1 MPPRPLLVPALAL
14 ALALCGCRAAAP
26 APDRVVIVYPVGPAS
41 LDPDAAGEEFAIS
54 ILGNVYEPLVDL
66 DRALAVRPGLA
77 SSWYTRDDHTW
88 VFGLRPGLRLHDGR
102 PLTAQD
108 VARSLE
114 RSRTDPASRRQ
125 GELTAVER
133 VEAED
138 ARTVLVRTRFPFAA
152 IPNRLATVP
161 ISVPAAAANDPPL
174 GTGPYRVRSWTPK
187 ADVELEAWNGYRDG
201 PPAVHTLVFRA
212 VGKVEHRVDL
222 LRRGQAHLM
231 VDVPSESLAELR
243 TAGLRT
249 PSQKGLRVLSLVMDT
264 ARERSPDV
272 STPRNPF
279 RDVRV
284 RRALALALDR
294 PALVAEALGGEAEV
308 VDQIVAPSV
317 FGAFEDLKR
326 LPFDPAESRRLMG
339 AAGYAAGFTV
349 TLDYMPGRYPG
360 IDPLVRLLRAQLE
373 AVGIRLTPRP
383 WETHEFFARTARR
396 ETAFHLLGWMSTSG
410 DAGATYDFLVHSP
423 GGGYGTQN
431 AGGYANP
438 EADRLIEAAAHQLDP
453 AERLKIL
460 HAVAERIQADLPLIP
475 LYRQTDLYAVAP
487 DLEFEPR
494 VDRRI
499 RGTQLRFRDRDR

>member
-1 MPPRPLLVPALAL
+1 LRSRLLLAAALIAGVAL
-14 ALALCGCRAAAP
+14 PGCRGPAP
-26 APDRVVIVYPVGPAS
+26 LPDRVVVVYPVGPAS
-41 LDPDAAGEEFAIS
+41 LDPDAAGEEYAIS
-54 ILGNVYEPLVDL
+54 VLGNVYETLVDL

-77 SSWYTRDDHTW
+77 SSWYTRDERTW
-88 VFGLRPGLRLHDGR
+88 VFGLRPDLRLHDGR

-125 GELTAVER
+125 GELTAVAS

-161 ISVPAAAANDPPL
+161 ISVPAAPGEPPL
-174 GTGPYRVRSWTPK
+174 GTGPYRIRSWTPK
-187 ADVELEAWNGYRDG
+187 GDTELAAWSGHREG
-201 PPAVHTLVFRA
+201 APPVRTLVFRTLGQA
-212 VGKVEHRVDL
+212 EHRLDL

-231 VDVPSESLAELR
+231 VDVPSESLADLR
-243 TAGLRT
+243 AAGLRT
-249 PSQKGLRVLSLVMDT
+249 LAQKGLRVLSLVMDCDH
-264 ARERSPDV
+264 EHNPDV

-279 RDVRV
+279 HDVRV
-284 RRALALALDR
+284 RRAVALALDR
-294 PALVAEALGGEAEV
+294 AALVGGPLGGGADV
-308 VDQIVAPSV
+308 VDQIVAPGV
-317 FGAFEDLKR
+317 FGFYPDLPR
-326 LPFDPAESRRLMG
+326 LPFDRGEARRLLA
-339 AAGYAAGFTV
+339 AAGYADGFTV
-349 TLDYMPGRYPG
+349 ALDYMPARYRAM
-360 IDPLVRLLRAQLE
+360 DPVVRLLGAQLE
-373 AVGIRLTPRP
+373 EVGIHLTPRP

-410 DAGATYDFLVHSP
+410 DAGATYDFLIHSP

-431 AGGYANP
+431 AGGYASP
-438 EADRLIEAAAHQLDP
+438 EADRLIEAAAHRLDP

-460 HAVAERIQADLPLIP
+460 RTVAEKIQADMPLVP
-475 LYRQTDLYAVAP
+475 LYRQTDFYALAA

-499 RGTQLRFRDRDR
+499 RGVQLRWRAHAR

>member
-1 MPPRPLLVPALAL
+1 
-14 ALALCGCRAAAP
+14 
-26 APDRVVIVYPVGPAS
+26 VVIVYPVGPAS

-77 SSWYTRDDHTW
+77 SSWYTRDPRTW

-114 RSRTDPASRRQ
+114 RSRADPASRRQ
-125 GELTAVER
+125 GDLTAVDR

-138 ARTVLVRTRFPFAA
+138 ERTVLVHTRFPFAA

-161 ISVPAAAANDPPL
+161 ISVPAAAANDAPL
-174 GTGPYRVRSWTPK
+174 GTGPYRVHSWTPK
-187 ADVELEAWNGYRDG
+187 ADTELEAWPGYRDG
-201 PPAVHTLVFRA
+201 RPAVGTVLFRV
-212 VGKVEHRVDL
+212 VGQVEHRVDL
-222 LRRGQAHLM
+222 MRRGQAHLM
-231 VDVPSESLAELR
+231 VDAPSESLVELR
-243 TAGLRT
+243 AAGLRT
-249 PSQKGLRVLSLVMDT
+249 PNQKGLRVLSLVMDT

-272 STPRNPF
+272 STRRNPF
-279 RDVRV
+279 RDPRV
-284 RRALALALDR
+284 RRAVALALDR
-294 PALVAEALGGEAEV
+294 GALVAGPLGGEAEV
-308 VDQIVAPSV
+308 VDQIVAPGV
-317 FGAFEDLKR
+317 FGSFEDLPA
-326 LPFDPAESRRLMG
+326 LPFDPAESRRLLA
-339 AAGYAAGFTV
+339 AAGYGGGFAV
-349 TLDYMPGRYPG
+349 TLDYMPGRYRG
-360 IDPLVRLLRAQLE
+360 MDPLVRLLGVQLE

-431 AGGYANP
+431 AGGYASP
-438 EADRLIEAAAHQLDP
+438 EVDRLIEAAARRLDSG
-453 AERLKIL
+453 ERLKML
-460 HAVAERIQADLPLIP
+460 RAVAERLQADLPLIP
-475 LYRQTDLYAVAP
+475 LYRQIDLYAVSP

-499 RGTQLRFRDRDR
+499 RGAQLRFRSPEH